1 MRNYRLLLLFCPLL
15 AFCQQAEQS
24 LAPLQTVD
32 RVEIERYAGL
42 WYEIARLPNRFQ
54 RNCNSNTTAEY
65 RLRDDGRIDVINSC
79 RRQDGS
85 TNEAQAIARIVD
97 KQSNAKLQ
105 VSFVRFLGI
114 SLFWGDYWI
123 IGLDADYRYVV
134 VGTPSRKLAGFWR
147 AKQNSMQGDR
157 RRSTACCNST
167 AMIQNCLSK
176 LLILY
181 LAHQKRKKK
190 NCVKIQ
196 SSNGLAEDRPMI
208 RITGEN
214 GYF

>member
-123 IGLDADYRYVV
+123 IGLDA
-134 VGTPSRKLAGFWR
+134 
-147 AKQNSMQGDR
+147 
-157 RRSTACCNST
+157 
-167 AMIQNCLSK
+167 
-176 LLILY
+176 
-181 LAHQKRKKK
+181 
-190 NCVKIQ
+190 
-196 SSNGLAEDRPMI
+196 
-208 RITGEN
+208 
-214 GYF
+214 